1 MEPIQVIAS
10 FHTITLHSAE
20 PELKNPNRLKEIQN
34 QKNLLMSS
42 RVYFYRRDHIYI

>member
-10 FHTITLHSAE
+10 FHTITLHPAE
-20 PELKNPNRLKEIQN
+20 PELKNPNRLEEIQN
-34 QKNLLMSS
+34 QKNLMSS